1 MSYSK
6 LSRIL
11 EIDISKDPKMMLD
24 EIAKLGKEL
33 EFSLEFC
40 MPKETN
46 HFI

>member
-24 EIAKLGKEL
+24 EIAKLGRIFFYTKGN
-33 EFSLEFC
+33 F
-40 MPKETN
+40 KVN